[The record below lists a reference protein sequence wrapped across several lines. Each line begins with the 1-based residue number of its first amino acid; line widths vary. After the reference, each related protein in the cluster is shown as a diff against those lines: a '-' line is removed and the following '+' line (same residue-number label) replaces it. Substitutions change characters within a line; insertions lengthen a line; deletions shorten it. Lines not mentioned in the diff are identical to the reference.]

1 MQLLM
6 NDIVINDIIGKF
18 PLAFRP
24 PFMEMNYTVLS
35 QLETMGYIPITASVD
50 SKDSSAQS
58 VNMMVSSMNGEVNKT
73 IGFGMIGLFRD
84 GYKYTIEALPKI

>member
-58 VNMMVSSMNGEVNKT
+58 KPYRKLYPYLKVEE
-73 IGFGMIGLFRD
+73 L
-84 GYKYTIEALPKI
+84 YL